1 MIQASFIAASTACL
15 IVGGLSLI
23 KAGASCPPSK
33 KPFRIVSAL
42 VWFSLASLYM
52 AILFGLDSQLI
63 RTGIVSRLLIISQA
77 LIYSGELLLERK
89 E

>member
-1 MIQASFIAASTACL
+1 M
-15 IVGGLSLI
+15 
-23 KAGASCPPSK
+23 
-33 KPFRIVSAL
+33 
-42 VWFSLASLYM
+42 ASLYM